1 MEQELVENITNFSY
15 LEDYIS
21 KLLPKFT
28 SFVLQ
33 FVLACVVFFFAS
45 KLIKW
50 GCRGFKKFLEMRNVE
65 PSAIRFL
72 TSLVKSVSYFLLIVI
87 LAMQLGLKEASVIA
101 VLGSMGVGLG
111 LALQGGMANV
121 AGGVLILLLK
131 PFKLGDY
138 IIESSGRLEGTVKK
152 IDMFYTTLTTGDNQ
166 FVIIPNS
173 QLTNQCIINT
183 TAQDKRR
190 VDLRVSISYDDN
202 IGQAKEI
209 IEKLILS
216 KNDIL
221 VSEGVNVFVH
231 DLDASGVIIGCRAW
245 TKTESYWQVRWQLIE
260 EIKLAFDAAGISIPY
275 NQLDV
280 HVKQS

>member
-50 GCRGFKKFLEMRNVE
+50 GCRVFKKFLEMRNVE

-138 IIESSGRLEGTVKK
+138 IIESSGKLEGTVKK

-166 FVIIPNS
+166 YVIIPNS